1 MDAHLASCAA
11 CRREAEGLATMFT
24 AQEQSIPD
32 RPVNEVRLDA
42 LFARIDQYEASRP
55 RAAKQ
60 QSAAPSS
67 WRTFAESIV
76 NWLTAKPA
84 FAAGALAVVLAV
96 VVALPVL
103 DRTGSA
109 RNQEFG
115 VLSADDPGAFR
126 VTFTMKAEQDAG
138 KIERLLAEGR
148 ANGKLAGKYRIDQR
162 SATEFTVVLQQ
173 KPAVDAI
180 GGLVAK
186 WSAEP
191 DVASVAID
199 TGTATR

>member
-1 MDAHLASCAA
+1 MDHPRANDLMHRQALEILPWYVRRQLGPEESRQMDAHLASCAA

-24 AQEQSIPD
+24 AEEQSIPD

-60 QSAAPSS
+60 QSVAPSS
-67 WRTFAESIV
+67 WRTFGESIV

-103 DRTGSA
+103 DRTASA
-109 RNQEFG
+109 AIR
-115 VLSADDPGAFR
+115 SFR
-126 VTFTMKAEQDAG
+126 C
-138 KIERLLAEGR
+138 
-148 ANGKLAGKYRIDQR
+148 
-162 SATEFTVVLQQ
+162 
-173 KPAVDAI
+173 
-180 GGLVAK
+180 
-186 WSAEP
+186 
-191 DVASVAID
+191 
-199 TGTATR
+199 